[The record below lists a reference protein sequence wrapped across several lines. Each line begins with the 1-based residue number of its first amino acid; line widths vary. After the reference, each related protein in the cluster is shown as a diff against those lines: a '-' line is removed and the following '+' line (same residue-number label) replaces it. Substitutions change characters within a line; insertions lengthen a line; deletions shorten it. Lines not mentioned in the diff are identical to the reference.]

1 MRLDR
6 IYIKGLDV
14 FAYHGVMPKEKRDGQ
29 RFVLDITLDC
39 DLLKAGQTD
48 RLEDTVDYTAVM
60 DAAVQ
65 AMTESSYD
73 LIERAASRTAEA
85 ILRAE
90 EKVEKVT
97 LCLRKPEAPIDK
109 IFDYVA
115 VEITRERKDI
125 V

>member
-1 MRLDR
+1 MDR

-39 DLLKAGQTD
+39 DLSRAGRTD
-48 RLEDTVDYTAVM
+48 QLEDTVDYTAVM

-65 AMTESSYD
+65 AMTENSYD

>member
-1 MRLDR
+1 MDR

-39 DLLKAGQTD
+39 DLSKAGRTD

-65 AMTESSYD
+65 AMTENSYD

-90 EKVEKVT
+90 EKVERVT

>member
-1 MRLDR
+1 MDR

-39 DLLKAGQTD
+39 DLSRAGRTD
-48 RLEDTVDYTAVM
+48 QLEDTVDYTAVM

-65 AMTESSYD
+65 VMTENSYD

-90 EKVEKVT
+90 EKVERVT

>member
-1 MRLDR
+1 MDR

-39 DLLKAGQTD
+39 DLSRAGRTD

-90 EKVEKVT
+90 EKVERLT
-97 LCLRKPEAPIDK
+97 LCLRKQEAPIDK

>member
-1 MRLDR
+1 MDR

-39 DLLKAGQTD
+39 DLSRAGRTD

-65 AMTESSYD
+65 AMTENSYD

-90 EKVEKVT
+90 EKVERVT

-125 V
+125 A

>member
-1 MRLDR
+1 MDR

-39 DLLKAGQTD
+39 DLSRAGRTD
-48 RLEDTVDYTAVM
+48 RLEDTVDYTTVM

-90 EKVEKVT
+90 EKVERVT

>member
-1 MRLDR
+1 MDR

-65 AMTESSYD
+65 AMTENSYD

>member
-1 MRLDR
+1 MDR

-39 DLLKAGQTD
+39 DLSRAGRTD
-48 RLEDTVDYTAVM
+48 QLEDTVDYTAVM

-90 EKVEKVT
+90 EKVERVT

>member
-1 MRLDR
+1 MDR

-39 DLLKAGQTD
+39 DLSRAGRTD

-65 AMTESSYD
+65 AMTENSYD

-115 VEITRERKDI
+115 LEITRERKDI

>member
-1 MRLDR
+1 MDR

-14 FAYHGVMPKEKRDGQ
+14 FAYHGVMPKEKQDGQ

-39 DLLKAGQTD
+39 DLSRAGRTD

-65 AMTESSYD
+65 AMTENSYD

>member
-1 MRLDR
+1 MDR

-39 DLLKAGQTD
+39 DLSRAGRTD

>member
-1 MRLDR
+1 MDR

-39 DLLKAGQTD
+39 DLSRAGRTD

-65 AMTESSYD
+65 AMRENSYD

-90 EKVEKVT
+90 EKVERVT

>member
-1 MRLDR
+1 MDR

-39 DLLKAGQTD
+39 DLSKAGRAD

-60 DAAVQ
+60 DTAVQ

>member
-1 MRLDR
+1 MDR

-39 DLLKAGQTD
+39 DLSRAGRTD

-65 AMTESSYD
+65 AMTENSYD

-90 EKVEKVT
+90 EKVERVT
-97 LCLRKPEAPIDK
+97 LYLRKPEAPIDK

>member
-1 MRLDR
+1 MDR

-90 EKVEKVT
+90 EKVERVT

>member
-1 MRLDR
+1 MDR

>member
-1 MRLDR
+1 M
-6 IYIKGLDV
+6 
-14 FAYHGVMPKEKRDGQ
+14 
-29 RFVLDITLDC
+29 
-39 DLLKAGQTD
+39 
-48 RLEDTVDYTAVM
+48 DYTAVM

-65 AMTESSYD
+65 AMTENSYD

-90 EKVEKVT
+90 EKVERVT

>member
-1 MRLDR
+1 MDR

-39 DLLKAGQTD
+39 DLSRAGRTD
-48 RLEDTVDYTAVM
+48 RLENTVDYTAVM

-65 AMTESSYD
+65 AMTENSYD

-90 EKVEKVT
+90 EKVERVT

>member
-39 DLLKAGQTD
+39 DLSRAGRTD

-65 AMTESSYD
+65 AMTENSYD

-90 EKVEKVT
+90 EKVERVT

>member
-1 MRLDR
+1 MDR

-39 DLLKAGQTD
+39 DLSKAGRTD

-65 AMTESSYD
+65 AMTENSYD

>member
-39 DLLKAGQTD
+39 DLSRAGRTD

-65 AMTESSYD
+65 AMTENSYD

-85 ILRAE
+85 ILQAE

-125 V
+125 I

>member
-1 MRLDR
+1 MDR

-39 DLLKAGQTD
+39 DLSRAGRTD
-48 RLEDTVDYTAVM
+48 QLEDTVDYTAVM

>member
-1 MRLDR
+1 MDR

-39 DLLKAGQTD
+39 DLSRAGRTD

-65 AMTESSYD
+65 VMTENSYD

>member
-1 MRLDR
+1 MDR

-14 FAYHGVMPKEKRDGQ
+14 FAYHGVMPKEKQDGQ

-39 DLLKAGQTD
+39 DLSRAGRTD

-65 AMTESSYD
+65 AMTENSYD

-90 EKVEKVT
+90 EKVERVT

>member
-1 MRLDR
+1 MDR

-29 RFVLDITLDC
+29 RSAMDISLDC
-39 DLLKAGQTD
+39 DLSRAGRTD

-65 AMTESSYD
+65 AMTENSYD

-90 EKVEKVT
+90 EKVERLT

>member
-1 MRLDR
+1 MDR

-14 FAYHGVMPKEKRDGQ
+14 FAYHGVMPKEKRDGR

-39 DLLKAGQTD
+39 DLSKAGRTD

>member
-1 MRLDR
+1 LDR

-65 AMTESSYD
+65 AMTENSYD

>member
-1 MRLDR
+1 MDR

-39 DLLKAGQTD
+39 DLSRAGRTD

-65 AMTESSYD
+65 AMTENSYD

-90 EKVEKVT
+90 EKVERVT
-97 LCLRKPEAPIDK
+97 LCLRKPEAPIDN

-115 VEITRERKDI
+115 VEITRDRTDI

>member
-1 MRLDR
+1 MDR

-39 DLLKAGQTD
+39 DLSRAGRTD

-65 AMTESSYD
+65 AMTENSYD

-90 EKVEKVT
+90 EKVERVT

>member
-39 DLLKAGQTD
+39 DLSRAGRTD

-65 AMTESSYD
+65 AMTENSYD

-90 EKVEKVT
+90 EKVERLT

>member
-1 MRLDR
+1 MDR

-14 FAYHGVMPKEKRDGQ
+14 FAYHGVMSKEKRDGQ

-39 DLLKAGQTD
+39 DLSRAGRTD

-65 AMTESSYD
+65 AMTENSYD

-90 EKVEKVT
+90 EKVERVT

>member
-1 MRLDR
+1 MDR

-39 DLLKAGQTD
+39 DLSRAGRTD

-65 AMTESSYD
+65 AMTENSYD

>member
-1 MRLDR
+1 MDR

-39 DLLKAGQTD
+39 DLSKAGRTD

-65 AMTESSYD
+65 AMTENSYD

-90 EKVEKVT
+90 EKVERLT

>member
-1 MRLDR
+1 MDR

-39 DLLKAGQTD
+39 DLSRAGRTD

-65 AMTESSYD
+65 AMTENSYD

-90 EKVEKVT
+90 EKVERVT
-97 LCLRKPEAPIDK
+97 LCLRKQEDPIDK

>member
-1 MRLDR
+1 MDR

-39 DLLKAGQTD
+39 DLSRAGRTD

-60 DAAVQ
+60 VAAVQ
-65 AMTESSYD
+65 AMTENSYD

-90 EKVEKVT
+90 EKVERVT

>member
-1 MRLDR
+1 MDR

-39 DLLKAGQTD
+39 DLSRAGRTD
-48 RLEDTVDYTAVM
+48 QLEDTVDYTAVM

-65 AMTESSYD
+65 VMTENSYD

>member
-1 MRLDR
+1 MDR

-39 DLLKAGQTD
+39 DLSRAGRTD
-48 RLEDTVDYTAVM
+48 RLEDTMDYTAVM

>member
-1 MRLDR
+1 MDR

-39 DLLKAGQTD
+39 DLSRAGRTD
-48 RLEDTVDYTAVM
+48 QLEDTVDYTAVM

-65 AMTESSYD
+65 VMTENSYD
-73 LIERAASRTAEA
+73 LIERAASRIAEA

>member
-1 MRLDR
+1 MDR

-39 DLLKAGQTD
+39 DLSKAGRTD

>member
-1 MRLDR
+1 MDR

-39 DLLKAGQTD
+39 DLSRAGRTD

-65 AMTESSYD
+65 AMTENSYD

-90 EKVEKVT
+90 EKVERVT
-97 LCLRKPEAPIDK
+97 LCLRKPKAPIDK